1 MTGSAKKKCRYL
13 QEVIVD
19 LQNKNLIS
27 SNVEEALQKTTSK
40 VPSQLFERLAKCA
53 NTSKKS
59 PRKYS
64 TDLKSFVVPLQFYNS
79 KAYNYV
85 RNTFNLYLLHE
96 NIVRKWYSTVS
107 A

>member
-1 MTGSAKKKCRYL
+1 MAGSAKKKCRYL
-13 QEVIVD
+13 QEVNED

-40 VPSQLFERLAKCA
+40 APSQLFERLAKRV

-64 TDLKSFVVPLQFYNS
+64 KDLKSFVVPLQFYSS
-79 KAYNYV
+79 KVYNYV
-85 RNTFNLYLLHE
+85 CNTFNLSLTHE
-96 NIVRKWYSTVS
+96 NTVYCFS
-107 A
+107 